1 MEGTFQTSPLQ
12 TKFQRIDRERYLI
25 QINEGNARI
34 TGSKEICKRG
44 YGIESVFDQLPEWGH
59 QENTLGKAVLGPSPD
74 LTKDRL
80 INHRASHGRAKS
92 KNTASLFIS
101 TLYLIQMLIQQS
113 QTGSLVQLFIN
124 ADTQI
129 SLTWP
134 HLAGV
139 GCLQESE
146 LWSRYSQSALQTP
159 PAKNLSRPLPV
170 CQHIRGGLQEWWLQQ
185 APFQMGNLVCLSL
198 FYFCLFPRSLIIASI
213 YPYVKKL
220 LSEPL
225 KPNLT

>member
-1 MEGTFQTSPLQ
+1 MGGTFQTSPLQ

-59 QENTLGKAVLGPSPD
+59 QENTLGKAVLSPSPD

-113 QTGSLVQLFIN
+113 QTGTLVQLFIN

-146 LWSRYSQSALQTP
+146 LCSRYSQSALWTP